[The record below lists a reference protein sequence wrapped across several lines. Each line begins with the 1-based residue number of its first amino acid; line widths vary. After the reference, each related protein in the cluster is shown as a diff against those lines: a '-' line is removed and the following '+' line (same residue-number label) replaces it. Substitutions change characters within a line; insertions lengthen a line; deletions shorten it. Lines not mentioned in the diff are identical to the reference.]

1 MLRIIVCLLG
11 AILLLATLTG
21 VSTMVQ
27 ENREAVSMEK
37 TAQTIDI
44 MRRVLARSI
53 SRELTELYAAEDE
66 GQEDEKEEQSV
77 DGGDGVSRDGVVSGG
92 GSRVP

>member
-53 SRELTELYAAEDE
+53 SREIAEILQTPYTTVRSRLVQGLNELRLKLRNLNPCAC
-66 GQEDEKEEQSV
+66 S
-77 DGGDGVSRDGVVSGG
+77 
-92 GSRVP
+92 